1 MLSSLLKATSKPL
14 LAVELS
20 SSTFQPPQ
28 TSDASRTMTLSSGV
42 QVGDMILAMTANRSS
57 TPPVTSAGYTSIVA
71 ATLNTGAGRSINLQY
86 KFATSSSESIS
97 WTGAYGS
104 LLCLK
109 NAKTIGKFRTESG
122 GTVSST
128 VDITH
133 LNSTDNSGNGFI
145 MAGNYYNEWE
155 TVSSTYTILP
165 STCLYIEN
173 NTLSNVPGVIAEA
186 AGAVAGSFAVEILP

>member
-14 LAVELS
+14 LPIELS
-20 SSTFQPPQ
+20 SSTFQPAQ

-42 QVGDMILAMTANRSS
+42 AVGDMILAMTANRTT
-57 TPPVTSAGYTSIVA
+57 TPPATSAGYTSIVA
-71 ATLNTGAGRSINLQY
+71 ATLNTKDGRSINLQY

-109 NAKTIGKFRTESG
+109 NAKTIGEFNTLSG
-122 GTVSST
+122 SNVNTTIG
-128 VDITH
+128 ITG
-133 LNSTDNSGNGFI
+133 LSGTDNSGNGFI
-145 MAGNYYNEWE
+145 MAGNYYNVWNS
-155 TVSSTYTILP
+155 VSSTYTILP

-173 NTLSNVPGVIAEA
+173 NTLSNIPSVTAVS
-186 AGAVAGSFAVEILP
+186 AGNIAGSFAVEILP